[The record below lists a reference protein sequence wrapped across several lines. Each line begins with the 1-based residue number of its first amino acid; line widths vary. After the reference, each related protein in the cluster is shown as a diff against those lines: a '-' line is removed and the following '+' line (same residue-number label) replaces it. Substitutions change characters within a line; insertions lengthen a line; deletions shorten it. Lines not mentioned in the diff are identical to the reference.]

1 MHSFRLFILCP
12 LLLAASLAGCDTTAT
27 QPDESQ
33 VFVES
38 YQQAGTKLDTVWLT
52 RTVDAR
58 SSFDAEENAVR
69 SDDINTIKVLKLN
82 EDGSMAVPTSY
93 SEASPGVYTP
103 DSDTKVD
110 PGTSYRLEVDLKDG
124 PTVTSTTTVPN
135 AFTLENVENTT
146 AVFQNPQR
154 QPTFVLNPPD
164 AASQQYEQD
173 RQNVYF
179 FTVTTEGKL
188 DPDNLTPFYRDS
200 YDADEDSIESFRVNS
215 SGLLNQANFSSRGSG
230 RVSVDLPWIGVAFFG
245 KNTIGINLVD
255 DNYYDFLR
263 SESAQENAPPG
274 EFPNIIEHV
283 ENGTGIFASY
293 VRAEKTLTIQCNE
306 QFLGGDSACP

>member
-1 MHSFRLFILCP
+1 MSVFRRPILCS
-12 LLLAASLAGCDTTAT
+12 LLLITGLAGCDTTAP

-38 YQQAGTKLDTVWLT
+38 YQQAGTNLDTVWLT
-52 RTVDAR
+52 RTVEAR
-58 SSFDAEENAVR
+58 SAFDAAENAVR
-69 SDDINTIKVLKLN
+69 SSEINDIHVLELN
-82 EDGSMAVPTSY
+82 EDGSVAVSTSY

-103 DSDTKVD
+103 ESDTKVD
-110 PGTSYRLEVDLKDG
+110 PGTSYRLNVDLKDG
-124 PTVTSTTTVPN
+124 PTVTSTTTVPE
-135 AFTLENVENTT
+135 AFTLESVENTP
-146 AVFQNPQR
+146 AVFQNPQK
-154 QPTFVLNPPD
+154 QPTFVLTPPD

-179 FTVTTEGKL
+179 FTVTADGPL
-188 DPDNLTPFYRDS
+188 NPDNFTPFYRDN

-230 RVSVDLPWIGVAFFG
+230 RVRVDLPWIGVAFFG
-245 KNTIGINLVD
+245 KNTVGINLVD

-293 VRAEKTLTIQCNE
+293 VREEKTLTVQCDE
-306 QFLGGDSACP
+306 QFLGGGSTCP